1 MEKQIKEHFGDKLL
15 ALRCS
20 DNSISGKEA
29 KYLRDNDILRYIEN
43 GDRISV
49 VLDREANKVFF
60 IAENGNN
67 AVRVYSLDANLEYN
81 QDEKIIIDYISNFI
95 D

>member
-1 MEKQIKEHFGDKLL
+1 MEKQMKEYFGDRLL

-20 DNSISGKEA
+20 DDSVIGKEA
-29 KYLRDNDILRYIEN
+29 QYLRENDILRYTEN

-49 VLDREANKVFF
+49 VLDREANKAFF
-60 IAENGNN
+60 IAENGSNV
-67 AVRVYSLDANLEYN
+67 VRVYSLDANLEFTE
-81 QDEKIIIDYISNFI
+81 DEKIIIEYIEKYL

>member
-1 MEKQIKEHFGDKLL
+1 MEKQIKEYFGDRLL

-20 DNSISGKEA
+20 DGSVTGKEA

-43 GDRISV
+43 VDRISV

-60 IAENGNN
+60 IAENGSN
-67 AVRVYSLDANLEYN
+67 AVRVYSLDANLEFTE
-81 QDEKIIIDYISNFI
+81 DEKIIIEYIEKYL

>member
-1 MEKQIKEHFGDKLL
+1 MEKQMKEHFGDRLL

-20 DNSISGKEA
+20 DDSVIGKEA
-29 KYLRDNDILRYIEN
+29 KYLRENDILRYIEN

-60 IAENGNN
+60 IAENGSN
-67 AVRVYSLDANLEYN
+67 AVRVYSLDANLEFTE
-81 QDEKIIIDYISNFI
+81 DERIVIEYIEKYL

>member
-1 MEKQIKEHFGDKLL
+1 MEKQMKEHFGDRLL

-20 DNSISGKEA
+20 DDSVIGKEA
-29 KYLRDNDILRYIEN
+29 KYLRENDVLRYIEN

-60 IAENGNN
+60 IAENGSN
-67 AVRVYSLDANLEYN
+67 AVRVYSLDANLEFTE
-81 QDEKIIIDYISNFI
+81 DEKIIIEYIEKYL

>member
-1 MEKQIKEHFGDKLL
+1 MEKQIKEHFGDRLL

-20 DNSISGKEA
+20 DDSIIGKES
-29 KYLRDNDILRYIEN
+29 KYLRENDIIRYTEK

-67 AVRVYSLDANLEYN
+67 AVRVYSLDANLEFTE
-81 QDEKIIIDYISNFI
+81 DEKIIIEYIEKFI

>member
-1 MEKQIKEHFGDKLL
+1 MEKQMKEHFGDRLL

-20 DNSISGKEA
+20 DNSVMGKEA
-29 KYLRDNDILRYIEN
+29 KYLRENDILRYIEN

-60 IAENGNN
+60 IAENGSN
-67 AVRVYSLDANLEYN
+67 AVRVYSLDVNLEFTE
-81 QDEKIIIDYISNFI
+81 DERIIIEYIEKYL

>member
-1 MEKQIKEHFGDKLL
+1 MEKQMKEHFGDRLL

-20 DNSISGKEA
+20 DDSVIGKEA
-29 KYLRDNDILRYIEN
+29 KYLRENDILRYIEN

-60 IAENGNN
+60 IAENGSN
-67 AVRVYSLDANLEYN
+67 AVRVYSLDANLEFTE
-81 QDEKIIIDYISNFI
+81 DEKIIIEYIEKYL

>member
-1 MEKQIKEHFGDKLL
+1 MEKKIKEHFGDRLL

-20 DNSISGKEA
+20 DDSVIGEEA
-29 KYLRDNDILRYIEN
+29 KYLRENDIIRYIEK

-49 VLDREANKVFF
+49 VLDRPANKVFF
-60 IAENGNN
+60 IAENGSN
-67 AVRVYSLDANLEYN
+67 AVRVYSLSRELEFN
-81 QDEKIIIDYISNFI
+81 PDEKIIIDYIEKFI

>member
-1 MEKQIKEHFGDKLL
+1 MEKQMKEHFGDRLL

-20 DNSISGKEA
+20 DDSVIGKEA
-29 KYLRDNDILRYIEN
+29 KYLRENDILRYIEN

-60 IAENGNN
+60 IAENGSN
-67 AVRVYSLDANLEYN
+67 AVRVYSLDANLEFSE
-81 QDEKIIIDYISNFI
+81 DEKIIIEYIEKII

>member
-1 MEKQIKEHFGDKLL
+1 MEKQMKEHFGDRLL

-20 DNSISGKEA
+20 DDSVIGKEA
-29 KYLRDNDILRYIEN
+29 KYLRENDILRYIEN

-49 VLDREANKVFF
+49 VLDREVNKVFF
-60 IAENGNN
+60 IAENGSN
-67 AVRVYSLDANLEYN
+67 AVRVYSLDANLEFTE
-81 QDEKIIIDYISNFI
+81 DERIVIEYIEKYL

>member
-1 MEKQIKEHFGDKLL
+1 MEKQIKEHFGDRLL

-20 DNSISGKEA
+20 DDSVIGKEA
-29 KYLRDNDILRYIEN
+29 KYLRENDIIRYTEK

-60 IAENGNN
+60 IAENGSN
-67 AVRVYSLDANLEYN
+67 AVRVYSLDANLEFTE
-81 QDEKIIIDYISNFI
+81 DEKIIIEYIEKYL